1 VSTYAAGGA
10 AATSSI
16 VARAS
21 TARAYVSGRTRPG
34 LLNTFLLRKR
44 EPIARLLAHI
54 FGLARAAKKMIPNRE
69 S

>member
-1 VSTYAAGGA
+1 
-10 AATSSI
+10 

-34 LLNTFLLRKR
+34 LLHTFLLRKR